1 MKYAIIESEKV
12 VNIIV
17 ADPGVIGDLFPGG
30 NYAECPDNVDIGWG
44 YVGDSVIGVFSPPPP
59 LPNPAPPPNWPG
71 FNFYLF
77 SNPEF
82 ITYGLAIQSANPY
95 LVPAVIER
103 YGQVAKIGLQESDF
117 ASYWNYFCQLGQVM
131 PEHREVWADTAEA
144 FDLPAEFVAVVRG
157 A

>member
-1 MKYAIIESEKV
+1 MKYAIIESKKV

-17 ADPGVIGDLFPGG
+17 ADPGVIGDLFPSG
-30 NYAECPDNVDIGWG
+30 NYAECPDGVGIGWG
-44 YVGDSVIGVFSPPPP
+44 YIDEEF
-59 LPNPAPPPNWPG
+59 LAPVEPEPIPVPNWPG

-103 YGQVAKIGLQESDF
+103 YGQVAKVGLQESDF
-117 ASYWNYFCQLGQVM
+117 ASYWNYFCQLGQVL
-131 PEHREVWADTAEA
+131 EINRGIWADTAEA